1 VPTNPATVVAKKVPA
16 AREKPSARGVV
27 GKARAKKVGS
37 RRQGSTATRT
47 TGRKESSAR
56 GAPKTAGHLLDRRT
70 DFVVGI
76 LGNQSAADL
85 LEVNKSQ
92 PSRWRSGAESPS
104 PLAARRLIDLDY
116 VLGRLLLVWDQSVV
130 ADWLTRPNGF
140 LDGATPLEVVESR
153 GTTEVIEAIEAEGA
167 GAYA

>member
-1 VPTNPATVVAKKVPA
+1 MPDSKVAAVAKKVPA
-16 AREKPSARGVV
+16 NRGKSTARGAA
-27 GKARAKKVGS
+27 GKASAKS
-37 RRQGSTATRT
+37 RHSSTTTRT
-47 TGRKESSAR
+47 TGRAGSSAR
-56 GAPKTAGHLLDRRT
+56 AAPKAAGLLLDRRA

-76 LGNQSAADL
+76 LGNQGAADL

-92 PSRWRSGAESPS
+92 PSRWRSGAEAPS

-116 VLGRLLLVWDQSVV
+116 VLGRLLLVWDQSVA
-130 ADWLTRPNGF
+130 ADWLMTPNGF

-167 GAYA
+167 GAFS

>member
-1 VPTNPATVVAKKVPA
+1 MAKKIPATRGKPNARATVSKASKKVTVT
-16 AREKPSARGVV
+16 RRHSSA
-27 GKARAKKVGS
+27 
-37 RRQGSTATRT
+37 ATRT
-47 TGRKESSAR
+47 TDQADSPAR
-56 GAPKTAGHLLDRRT
+56 GATKASGHLLDRRT
-70 DFVVGI
+70 DFVVSI
-76 LGNQSAADL
+76 LGNQGAADL

-92 PSRWRSGAESPS
+92 PSRWRSGAEAPS

-116 VLGRLLLVWDQSVV
+116 VLGRLLLVWDKSVA
-130 ADWLTRPNGF
+130 ADWLTTPNGF